1 MDAKKFGLIL
11 AAMLMLMVTALA
23 APAVTATTPGTL
35 TNDSTAT
42 LTFTLKDE
50 NPDANWAN
58 NLKIYYSTTS
68 GGFQHLIVNDTN
80 IANGLLVDCAV
91 SDSNLLDA
99 RTCTYAWTVPSNAT
113 MPTGYWYIDYNFI
126 PTVPGT
132 TGYTASTTVFKVETI
147 TGCATMIWTFGLIAL
162 VLAAF
167 GCMRLLQGNMDVKT
181 LAAFA
186 MTVIIAL
193 VIITQFMQ
201 GVCVIV

>member
-1 MDAKKFGLIL
+1 MNVKQIGLM
-11 AAMLMLMVTALA
+11 MLVIMLSMSVFA
-23 APAVTATTPGTL
+23 APAVTASNPGTL
-35 TNDSTAT
+35 TNDTTAT

-68 GGFQHLIVNDTN
+68 GAYQHLIVNDTN

-91 SDSNLLDA
+91 SDSNLLVA

-113 MPTGYWYIDYNFI
+113 MPTGYYYIDYNFI

-132 TGYTASTTVFKVETI
+132 TGYTASTTVFKLETT
-147 TGCATMIWTFGLIAL
+147 TGCATMLWTFGLIVL

-167 GCMRLLQGNMDVKT
+167 GAMRLLNGTMDIRT
-181 LAAFA
+181 LSALAI
-186 MTVIIAL
+186 TIIIGI

-201 GVCVIV
+201 SVCVIV